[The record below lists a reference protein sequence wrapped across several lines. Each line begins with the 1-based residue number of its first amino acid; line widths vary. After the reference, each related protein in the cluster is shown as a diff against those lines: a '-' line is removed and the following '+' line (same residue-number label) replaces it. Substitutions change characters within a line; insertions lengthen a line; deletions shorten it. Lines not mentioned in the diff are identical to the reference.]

1 VSQPRWLGRLV
12 VEIVQH
18 DLILTHGG
26 LPGLRDETV
35 LETALARPRQV
46 FAYDQAG
53 DIAALAAAY
62 AYGICRAHP
71 FNDGNKRVAFVVAAV
86 FAELNGF
93 QLDAPQTEVVER
105 MLLLAAGELAEQDL
119 AEWIRAHLVA
129 L

>member
-35 LETALARPRQV
+35 LQTALARPRQV